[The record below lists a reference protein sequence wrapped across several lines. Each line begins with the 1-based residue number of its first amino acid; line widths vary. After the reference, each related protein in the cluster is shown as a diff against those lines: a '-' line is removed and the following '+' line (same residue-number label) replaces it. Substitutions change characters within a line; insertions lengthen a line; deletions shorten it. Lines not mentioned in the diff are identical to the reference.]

1 MGDRIAVMNAG
12 RIVQVDSPLA
22 VYDRPAD
29 TFVGGFI
36 GTPPMN
42 FVAAEVVDERRRR
55 PSRGS
60 AAARSRSPTDA
71 RALAGR
77 QVLLGIRAES
87 IQVATAAERRVRS
100 APPSSSSSRSA
111 RTTCSRSRRATTC

>member
-42 FVAAEVVDERRRR
+42 FVAAEVVANGAAASARLSGGTLPLADDARRARR
-55 PSRGS
+55 AARRARDPSRVDPGRDHS
-60 AAARSRSPTDA
+60 AST
-71 RALAGR
+71 G
-77 QVLLGIRAES
+77 
-87 IQVATAAERRVRS
+87 RS
-100 APPSSSSSRSA
+100 APRWSSSSRSA
-111 RTTCSRSRRATTC
+111 RTTC